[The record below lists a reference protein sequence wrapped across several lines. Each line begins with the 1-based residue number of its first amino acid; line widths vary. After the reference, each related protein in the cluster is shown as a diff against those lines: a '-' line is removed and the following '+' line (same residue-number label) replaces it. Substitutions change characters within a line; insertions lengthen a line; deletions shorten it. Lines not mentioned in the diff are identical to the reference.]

1 MCETKS
7 ETFVRIAVDEG
18 LRLAK
23 NIDPAAI
30 RNCADVLIVKSIPMG
45 GVRNSLVAIND
56 VGLPVVVSGSLD
68 TSIGLASGLQL
79 AACVPDLDVRAQ
91 AAVFETASLADVLV
105 WTWEKFGVRAAI
117 GTSFQGSGLVIID
130 QAVKLGLGFPVF
142 TLDTG
147 LLFPETYE
155 LKARLERHFGIVIEA
170 MHPEQTVDEQAGT
183 YGPELWRSNPDTCC
197 AMRKVLPLQKKLA
210 GLDVWITGVR
220 RNQSDGR
227 ATTQMLELYE
237 FDKLRARH
245 LLKLNPMAAW
255 SREAIWGHIKREG
268 IPYNALHD
276 RGYHSIGCW
285 PCTKLAGSGEGE
297 RAGRWEG
304 FDKTECGIHTFMG
317 ANI

>member
-1 MCETKS
+1 
-7 ETFVRIAVDEG
+7 
-18 LRLAK
+18 
-23 NIDPAAI
+23 
-30 RNCADVLIVKSIPMG
+30 
-45 GVRNSLVAIND
+45 
-56 VGLPVVVSGSLD
+56 
-68 TSIGLASGLQL
+68 
-79 AACVPDLDVRAQ
+79 
-91 AAVFETASLADVLV
+91 
-105 WTWEKFGVRAAI
+105 
-117 GTSFQGSGLVIID
+117 
-130 QAVKLGLGFPVF
+130 
-142 TLDTG
+142 
-147 LLFPETYE
+147 
-155 LKARLERHFGIVIEA
+155 
-170 MHPEQTVDEQAGT
+170 MHPEQTVEEQAGT

-227 ATTQMLELYE
+227 AATQMLELYE

-245 LLKLNPMAAW
+245 LLKLNPMATW
-255 SREAIWGHIKREG
+255 SREAIWDHIKREG